1 MTFTRLVLILVG
13 GLLIVDHLYGNDR
26 LLESVATQVGYK
38 LTDTFSQIAGRIS
51 P

>member
-26 LLESVATQVGYK
+26 LLESVATQVGNK
-38 LTDTFSQIAGRIS
+38 LTGTLSQIVRRIS